1 MKRFSCQRCGACC
14 NNIQGNFKEEEIREI
29 KMAFKKL
36 ENQGIYLAVKPEN
49 FSIPLF
55 PHEAKKMRELAS
67 KIGIDFFPVPKLFMI
82 DSKTGYCI
90 VLEWDLGYSNCPFFD
105 NDKCLIHNDRPLAC
119 QSFPI
124 FPYSFSSSPEEYILL
139 GRCPQS
145 KDYDGLNKEEKE
157 IIFER
162 EIEAVLLYSKE
173 LRRYKK
179 MKDELITKGLL
190 VPLIMDKREAIK
202 RMKEAEKEKRLV
214 SIDEFVNKRFI

>member
-36 ENQGIYLAVKPEN
+36 ENQGIYLAVKPEK

-82 DSKTGYCI
+82 DSKTGYCM
-90 VLEWDLGYSNCPFFD
+90 VLEWDLGHSNCPFFD

-145 KDYDGLNKEEKE
+145 KKYRELSKEEIEKCFESE
-157 IIFER
+157 IC
-162 EIEAVLLYSKE
+162 A
-173 LRRYKK
+173 LRRFS
-179 MKDELITKGLL
+179 EHLNSIKGLYHQL
-190 VPLIMDKREAIK
+190 VVDGVIKPIKTGKETAKRLLK
-202 RMKEAEKEKRLV
+202 QAEKEGKLI
-214 SIDEFVNKRFI
+214 SIEEFVK